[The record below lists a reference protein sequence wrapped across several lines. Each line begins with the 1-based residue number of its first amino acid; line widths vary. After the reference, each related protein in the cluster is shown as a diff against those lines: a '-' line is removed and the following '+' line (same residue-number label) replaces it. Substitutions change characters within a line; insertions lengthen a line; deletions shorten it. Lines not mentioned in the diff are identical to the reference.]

1 MLIMARGWES
11 KSVEAQRDEAEASR
25 QSEHKQSLS
34 PDEAEKLRQRE
45 LIAMS
50 RQRIA
55 QLISTATNERYRRL
69 LEQEL
74 AALDKKLA
82 SERSDQLADR

>member
-1 MLIMARGWES
+1 MARGWES
-11 KSVEAQRDEAEASR
+11 KSVEAQLDEAEASR
-25 QSEHKQSLS
+25 QSEHKQALT
-34 PDEAEKLRQRE
+34 PGEAEKLRQRE

-55 QLISTATNERYRRL
+55 QLISTATNERYRTL

-74 AALDKKLA
+74 QALDEKLV
-82 SERSDQLADR
+82 S